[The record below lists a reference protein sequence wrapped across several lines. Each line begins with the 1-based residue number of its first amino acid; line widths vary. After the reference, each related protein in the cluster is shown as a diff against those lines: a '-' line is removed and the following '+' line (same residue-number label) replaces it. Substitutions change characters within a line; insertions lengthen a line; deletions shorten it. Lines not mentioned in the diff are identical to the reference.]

1 MNDEQQ
7 LPYDPDTAIRD
18 ALDRMLVAAADAGRY
33 RGIAEAALK
42 ELAAVSSELAALREE
57 CLTRFDTETLE
68 TLGVLVS

>member
-1 MNDEQQ
+1 M
-7 LPYDPDTAIRD
+7 
-18 ALDRMLVAAADAGRY
+18 AAADAGRY

-42 ELAAVSSELAALREE
+42 ELAAVSSDLAALREE